1 METLSAHYA
10 QLLGIDESW
19 RVETVD
25 LRLEERQVE
34 IGLSH
39 VGFSVLCPEHG
50 PACGLA
56 DHAVERR

>member
-10 QLLGIDESW
+10 RLLGIDESW
-19 RVETVD
+19 RVEAVD

-39 VGFSVLCPEHG
+39 VGSDIFCPECG
-50 PACGLA
+50 RAYGLA
-56 DHAVERR
+56 DHAAT